1 MNRRGLLLG
10 GLSAAFAPVL
20 APPSLLAQGA
30 DPGVAVIFIGAS
42 WCAFC
47 KSAAPVLA
55 AIVQPAGI
63 PVLVAS
69 HDGRPIP
76 PFPDVTD
83 ARTHPIASQITEF
96 PTTLIYSQ
104 AAGDITARIA
114 GYRNARHY
122 AQLVRAAILAAAG
135 RTG

>member
-1 MNRRGLLLG
+1 MNRRSFLLTALAVCAAPD
-10 GLSAAFAPVL
+10 LSR
-20 APPSLLAQGA
+20 AQA
-30 DPGVAVIFIGAS
+30 NHGVGVIFVGAS

-55 AIVQPAGI
+55 AMTQPAAI

-69 HDGRPIP
+69 HDARPIP
-76 PFPDVTD
+76 PFAEMVD
-83 ARTHPIASQITEF
+83 ATSHPIASEIKVL

-104 AAGDITARIA
+104 SAGTVTGQIS

-122 AQLVRAAILAAAG
+122 AQSVRAAILAASG
-135 RTG
+135 ENR